1 MSSACHKYL
10 LFHMKFLE
18 VVENIYECG
27 GLPYDYLKLI
37 GVKIHHVNVSDV
49 GSISQLQIQ
58 EH

>member
-10 LFHMKFLE
+10 LFHMKSLE

-27 GLPYDYLKLI
+27 GLSYL
-37 GVKIHHVNVSDV
+37 GEIHHVNVSDA